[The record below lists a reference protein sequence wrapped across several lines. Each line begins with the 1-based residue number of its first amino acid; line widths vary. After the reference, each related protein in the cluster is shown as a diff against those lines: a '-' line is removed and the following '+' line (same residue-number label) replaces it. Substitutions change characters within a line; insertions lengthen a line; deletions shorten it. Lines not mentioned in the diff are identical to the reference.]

1 MDGKKISERIS
12 GIAAAAVTL
21 ITLLKG
27 TNIISSPIF
36 DIVFWVVFGVGS
48 LFILASVIALL
59 VFIVKERKNAENRV
73 DTTSI
78 LRRSKKVA
86 KDLRRVVE
94 EVDSLIQKHVRSR
107 DTWDETRKVAKNK
120 AVDSI
125 SLIASTL
132 PKKEGKKAK
141 NTLGYLASLEAKA
154 VRASLRK
161 EELPEASVLS
171 LNQAVLASIKDI
183 QRALLV
189 LEQYDTRVFLGDYLL
204 RHDANVLDCAD
215 ALIDYKG
222 WTYSLLGKEK
232 KFVES
237 VEKGIALLED
247 YQKKDLDETTKKA
260 VALRLA
266 RAHRH
271 LGSDVALAKKDP
283 SAAIHHNELGKDIVL
298 KAFPKKEWTSP
309 KVKEMLVGL
318 DYGIANA
325 KLFSLSAKSYKEHP
339 ETLLKEALEGY
350 EEAKRIAAIASTFEN
365 PHRYVKCVLLQNEFL
380 KAMEPGMESGSI
392 KKNAK
397 ALEAS
402 FGEGDDLSARIR
414 KAFDDNTKAADR
426 VFGRAIYADE
436 MMEIYINQEISE
448 LFRRI
453 SDIAEKR

>member
-183 QRALLV
+183 QRA
-189 LEQYDTRVFLGDYLL
+189 
-204 RHDANVLDCAD
+204 
-215 ALIDYKG
+215 
-222 WTYSLLGKEK
+222 
-232 KFVES
+232 
-237 VEKGIALLED
+237 
-247 YQKKDLDETTKKA
+247 
-260 VALRLA
+260 
-266 RAHRH
+266 
-271 LGSDVALAKKDP
+271 
-283 SAAIHHNELGKDIVL
+283 
-298 KAFPKKEWTSP
+298 
-309 KVKEMLVGL
+309 
-318 DYGIANA
+318 
-325 KLFSLSAKSYKEHP
+325 
-339 ETLLKEALEGY
+339 
-350 EEAKRIAAIASTFEN
+350 
-365 PHRYVKCVLLQNEFL
+365 
-380 KAMEPGMESGSI
+380 
-392 KKNAK
+392 
-397 ALEAS
+397 
-402 FGEGDDLSARIR
+402 
-414 KAFDDNTKAADR
+414 
-426 VFGRAIYADE
+426 
-436 MMEIYINQEISE
+436 
-448 LFRRI
+448 
-453 SDIAEKR
+453 